1 MAVIYGCYLCYD
13 KKQRCSAAHS
23 LSRCATVKGGISMK
37 KAFAALAAVLFIL
50 SGIAG
55 TAMAADDSAAA
66 SQQDPAYCD
75 GPYGDGSTCWR
86 DGSGSA
92 YQGGGCRGPRGY
104 RGHYGGGCRW

>member
-1 MAVIYGCYLCYD
+1 MYPASHPD
-13 KKQRCSAAHS
+13 
-23 LSRCATVKGGISMK
+23 KGGISMK